1 MNKKSVRISFD
12 VDELTHL
19 RDLFSV
25 MFEDGSSI
33 SERLSILLKREKLE
47 SSLWKK
53 IYKECENLKICLDK
67 DAPNFLIT
75 PTEINLDVFNAKIL
89 YENTSEKEVEK
100 QGKFNDE
107 KSKSRS
113 KNLSSSQN
121 KDKNNTLSG
130 NRRSN
135 KKNVKR

>member
-12 VDELTHL
+12 VDELIHL

-25 MFEDGSSI
+25 MFEDGSSV
-33 SERLSILLKREKLE
+33 SERLSLLLKREKIE
-47 SSLWKK
+47 ISLWQK
-53 IYKECENLKICLDK
+53 IYKECENLKISVDK

-89 YENTSEKEVEK
+89 YEDASDKVEE
-100 QGKFNDE
+100 QGKINDE

-113 KNLSSSQN
+113 KNLSSSQD
-121 KDKNNTLSG
+121 KDKNNTMSN

>member
-1 MNKKSVRISFD
+1 MNKKSARISFD
-12 VDELTHL
+12 VDELIHL

-25 MFEDGSSI
+25 MFEDGSSV

-47 SSLWKK
+47 IGLWQK
-53 IYKECENLKICLDK
+53 IYKECENLKISTDK

-89 YENTSEKEVEK
+89 YEDTSEKEVEK
-100 QGKFNDE
+100 QGKVNDE

-113 KNLSSSQN
+113 KNLSSSQD
-121 KDKNNTLSG
+121 KDKNNSVSDS
-130 NRRSN
+130 RRSN